1 MNMNENQTQTKK
13 EVYDRVCRTLTDW
26 ENKECVAFDLYCM
39 LVDIQAL
46 WEDVITAQD

>member
-1 MNMNENQTQTKK
+1 MTEPRLQTKK
-13 EVYDRVCRTLTDW
+13 EVYDDMCRVLTDY